1 MKALLQS
8 VCGVR
13 GGGGSG
19 GYGGGGGG
27 AKRLGWNE
35 RWLVRTFVSGW

>member
-8 VCGVR
+8 VWGLGV
-13 GGGGSG
+13 GEWGVM
-19 GYGGGGGG
+19 GGGG

-35 RWLVRTFVSGW
+35 RWLV